1 MSLELST
8 NYNLNN
14 YSETNINKK
23 ASVEESDSAASSK
36 SITQLSSGNENTSM
50 DEYYKKLSSKF
61 PNLKFEVGLGD
72 LKPGK
77 LVPPYLKGLGNVR
90 IDPAYLKKAASDP
103 KVAEDL
109 EKKLEYEPAAEAWL
123 QGMYSM
129 QGKKVV
135 ATVTGIDANGDF
147 FSGSLTEPIN
157 SNSESKQTSSILSS
171 TDHNKILQEKF
182 KKLKKQKE
190 AEAQRMELMSQ
201 TDANAASLQKKISKN
216 YSTNL
221 FNSSN
226 IRFIDSNK

>member
-1 MSLELST
+1 MPLELST

-14 YSETNINKK
+14 YSERNINKK
-23 ASVEESDSAASSK
+23 TSAEKPDSAASSK
-36 SITQLSSGNENTSM
+36 STTQLSSSNESTSM

-147 FSGSLTEPIN
+147 FSGSLTEPIA
-157 SNSESKQTSSILSS
+157 SDSKSKQTSSILSS
-171 TDHNKILQEKF
+171 TDHNKILQEK
-182 KKLKKQKE
+182 LKKQKE
-190 AEAQRMELMSQ
+190 AEARRMELMSQ

-221 FNSSN
+221 FNISN
-226 IRFIDSNK
+226 ISLIDSNR